1 MLKKYW
7 QQACRTCNRLFGRN
21 SIWNLREN
29 ITRLLTALFLT
40 LFLCW
45 FFYRSLKALPVLLP
59 VGAVYLLGKEKDDR
73 QKKKEDLRR
82 QFQDMVRSLA
92 ASLRAGYAVENA
104 FSESYG
110 EMLSLYGRDAEI
122 CMALRRILVGLKNNI
137 TVETLM
143 DQFAYSSGVEEV
155 YEFAEVFR
163 AAKKSGGN
171 LAEIM
176 DRTAGMIGER
186 IDTADE
192 IKVAIAAKE
201 MEQRI
206 MNVVPFGIVFY
217 ISLTSPGFFDGL
229 FGNSTGM
236 LIMTGCLVLYLGAYI
251 LGRKMTRFERG

>member
-1 MLKKYW
+1 
-7 QQACRTCNRLFGRN
+7 
-21 SIWNLREN
+21 
-29 ITRLLTALFLT
+29 
-40 LFLCW
+40 
-45 FFYRSLKALPVLLP
+45 
-59 VGAVYLLGKEKDDR
+59 VGADFLLGKQKDDR
-73 QKKKEDLRR
+73 RKTKEDLRR
-82 QFQDMVRSLA
+82 QFRDMVQSLA

-155 YEFAEVFR
+155 YGCAEVFR

-176 DRTAGMIGER
+176 DKTAGMIGER

-201 MEQRI
+201 MDQKI

-229 FGNSTGM
+229 FGNLTG
-236 LIMTGCLVLYLGAYI
+236 IMIMSGCLFLYLGAYVI
-251 LGRKMTRFERG
+251 GRKIIRFEGA

>member
-1 MLKKYW
+1 MWKKYW
-7 QQACRTCNRLFGRN
+7 QRVCEVTGRLFGKN
-21 SIWNLREN
+21 SIWNLREK
-29 ITRLLTALFLT
+29 ITRLVTAIALV

-45 FFYRSLKALPVLLP
+45 FFYRSIAVLPVLLP
-59 VGAVYLLGKEKDDR
+59 VGVFYLLGKEKDDR
-73 QKKKEDLRR
+73 RKKKEDLRR
-82 QFQDMVRSLA
+82 QFKDMIQSLA

-110 EMLSLYGRDAEI
+110 EMLSLYGRDSEI
-122 CMALRRILVGLKNNI
+122 CSALRRILLGLKNNM

-143 DQFAYSSGVEEV
+143 EQFARASGVEEV

-176 DRTAGMIGER
+176 DKTAGMIGER

-201 MEQRI
+201 MEQKI

-229 FGNSTGM
+229 FGNLTGF
-236 LIMTGCLVLYLGAYI
+236 LIMSGCLGLYLGAYI
-251 LGRKMTRFERG
+251 LGQKMTRFESA

>member
-1 MLKKYW
+1 MWKKYW
-7 QQACRTCNRLFGRN
+7 QQACENAERLLGKN
-21 SIWNLREN
+21 SIWSLREK
-29 ITRLLTALFLT
+29 ITKLIAALLLV

-45 FFYRSLKALPVLLP
+45 FFYRSLKALPFLLP
-59 VGAVYLLGKEKDDR
+59 VGAAFLLGKEKDDR
-73 QKKKEDLRR
+73 RKKKEDLRR
-82 QFQDMVRSLA
+82 QFRDMVQSLA

-110 EMLSLYGRDAEI
+110 EMLSLYGRNSEI
-122 CMALRRILVGLKNNI
+122 CMALRRILLGLKNNI

-143 DQFAYSSGVEEV
+143 EQFGRSSGVEEV
-155 YEFAEVFR
+155 TEFAEVFR

-201 MEQRI
+201 MEQKI

-229 FGNSTGM
+229 FGNPTGV
-236 LIMTGCLVLYLGAYI
+236 LIMTGCLVLYLGAFL
-251 LGRKMTRFERG
+251 LGRKMTRFETA